1 MPYTDSSGVQIPVGT
16 DAFNPTAQFATW
28 QNGNA
33 TYNNRVI
40 VPLDTDRTALAS
52 PVLRKG
58 LRCYV
63 EATDLEWV
71 YTGTVW
77 VQAFPLTNLQ
87 LGTTN
92 STARTETQYGV
103 TKITGAATNLI
114 WGTVTFPVPFAS
126 IPIIHTS
133 MMGTRAAGAF
143 NLANLIVSSASL
155 PSSYDTTTT
164 NTVIA
169 SRNTAGNYSASFDTY
184 VAWSATGVLA

>member
-1 MPYTDSSGVQIPVGT
+1 MPYTDASGVQIPVGT
-16 DAFNPTAQFATW
+16 DAFSPTAQFKTW
-28 QNGNA
+28 QDKNA
-33 TYNNRVI
+33 TYNNRVT
-40 VPLDTDRTALAS
+40 VPVDANRTALAA
-52 PVLRKG
+52 PILRQG

-71 YTGTVW
+71 YDGTEW
-77 VQAFPLTNLQ
+77 IQAFPLTNLQ

-92 STARTETQYGV
+92 STARAETQYGV

-126 IPIIHTS
+126 TPIVQAS
-133 MMGTRAAGAF
+133 VMGTKAAGAF

-155 PSSYDTTTT
+155 ASAYDTTIT

-169 SRNTAGNYSASFDTY
+169 SRNTAGNYSAAFDTY